1 MSRNNVCPQPIPTL
15 SIGSPISKSWQIMP
29 HCSGYPHKDGEHFV
43 LVGTGHTRICF
54 EIIYRKGSL
63 NANADALS
71 HCTASND
78 TLCAATLVMPQYSMY
93 ELCKAQEADAVTSK
107 RLEACSIPK
116 PRLKGPEW
124 NRPPLQHCGH
134 SSRLLR
140 VYFAG
145 TILLLVPIL
154 PTSLLHKSLCRNHD
168 APSAG
173 HQGTEKSSIEYAK
186 KHTGL
191 AWPKMWIVTAK
202 HARSANSQN
211 CHLHS
216 VHHWWTFQLDAHGK
230 W

>member
-1 MSRNNVCPQPIPTL
+1 
-15 SIGSPISKSWQIMP
+15 MP

-54 EIIYRKGSL
+54 EIIYHKGSL

-71 HCTASND
+71 RCTASND

-93 ELCKAQEADAVTSK
+93 ELCKAQEADVVTSK

-124 NRPPLQHCGH
+124 NRPPLQCCGH

-168 APSAG
+168 ASCAG
-173 HQGTEKSSIEYAK
+173 HQGTEKNLHQICQEAYWVGMAEDVNRHSQACK
-186 KHTGL
+186 KCQQSKLPSPQCAPLVNIPIGCPWQMI
-191 AWPKMWIVTAK
+191 A
-202 HARSANSQN
+202 AN
-211 CHLHS
+211 HME
-216 VHHWWTFQLDAHGK
+216 K
-230 W
+230 